1 MRKLNTAA
9 IALPVLVL
17 SLSLPTF
24 AQVPRGETKDPSVS
38 GAASDS
44 NEKEKA
50 PLPATKQMDKAS
62 STEKTGVPAA
72 GTTTD
77 GKPVH
82 PPTKQMDKA
91 ASPDKRDK

>member
-1 MRKLNTAA
+1 
-9 IALPVLVL
+9 
-17 SLSLPTF
+17 
-24 AQVPRGETKDPSVS
+24 
-38 GAASDS
+38 
-44 NEKEKA
+44 
-50 PLPATKQMDKAS
+50 MDKAS